1 MIAEI
6 SERRALAMEL
16 LDLSAKIRPEAER
29 ISEVKERLKTLAS
42 LSGSSFRET
51 VAGKGEVK
59 VRPAS
64 DGSFKGLLPV
74 LDPELF
80 LASDEAEQE
89 RLKTSGIVRID
100 PVYGRGSYAAVTVT
114 LTA

>member
-1 MIAEI
+1 MTSELPI
-6 SERRALAMEL
+6 SSPYRSTPEA
-16 LDLSAKIRPEAER
+16 PVTEAER
-29 ISEVKERLKTLAS
+29 IKELKERLKTLATVAD
-42 LSGSSFRET
+42 SSFRET
-51 VAGKGEVK
+51 FAGRGEVK

-64 DGSFKGLLPV
+64 DGDFKGLLPV

-89 RLKTSGIVRID
+89 RLKASGIVRID